1 MSEWVTPVTDR
12 TQQDVTYARKNQ
24 GRIGIVVPYNKG
36 ALNFPDLN
44 RIEGNYKYVIEQ
56 LQTDAIFIPHKDRNY
71 TETWINSDGET
82 IQQTYTDWAM
92 ENLPD
97 ISEMNR
103 IRDNINAL
111 ITLFL
116 VNMGFTEFVKSNYL
130 NYQEVNGWENMLLQ
144 SKIMFENMVKEYI
157 YCGTINCGGDRLI

>member
-24 GRIGIVVPYNKG
+24 GRRGIVVPYNKG

-71 TETWINSDGET
+71 TETWVNSDGET
-82 IQQTYTDWAM
+82 VQQTYTDWAM

-116 VNMGFTEFVKSNYL
+116 VNMGFAEFVKSNYL

-157 YCGTINCGGDRLI
+157 YCGTINSGGDILL